1 MKRLAIIPAR
11 GGSKRIPRKN
21 IKDFCGQPIIAYS
34 IKAALDS
41 GLFDEVMVSTDDEEI
56 AALARKYGASVPFMR
71 SPATSDD
78 FATTAAVL
86 SEVLEKYKQLGYKYE
101 VACCIYPTAPLLQAA
116 SLQKAFEL
124 LTNKD
129 YDTVIPVLK
138 YSYPIWRSLK
148 LEEGKASMNWPEH
161 VSSRSQDLPSA
172 YHDAGQ
178 FYFFRVDSFMQKQ
191 ALFTDNTGAVELSE
205 LQVQDIDTL
214 TDWEM
219 AEIKYKLLPSNV

>member
-41 GLFDEVMVSTDDEEI
+41 GLFDEIMVSTDDEEI

-78 FATTAAVL
+78 FAPTAAVL
-86 SEVLEKYKQLGYKYE
+86 TEVLEKYKQLGHEYE

-116 SLQKAFEL
+116 SLLAAFEL
-124 LTNKD
+124 LTTKE
-129 YDTVIPVLK
+129 YDTVFPVLK

-191 ALFTDNTGAVELSE
+191 ALFTDNTGAVELNE

-219 AEIKYKLLPSNV
+219 AEIKYKLLQSKV